1 MDVFLRKY
9 FWIVSLG
16 VAALCG
22 LLVGRA
28 GLRYF
33 ESTVLSS
40 KDLRSMPHRPSA
52 ASSLA
57 TTKTYA
63 KDADEIIKRNL
74 FCSSCAPKP
83 EEKPDGGSTGPQS
96 NEPQKSALQLELVS
110 TMVVPNDPE
119 WSMAVIRDTST
130 KEKDPV
136 MYNKGKSIAQ
146 TGAIVTMVVNRKVYF
161 QHNNR
166 LEYIDMDDKTPP
178 GPPPATPAAPAAP
191 AAPAEAGEF
200 DKSINCQGSNC
211 TIERALVDKLL
222 SNTNSLASAARFVP
236 SVKEGKPNGFK
247 VYAIRPNSLFAKIG
261 LQNGDTIKGINGFEM
276 TSPDKALEVYTKLRS
291 ASHLG
296 VQLDRRGETVTL
308 DYTIK

>member
-9 FWIVSLG
+9 FWSISLA

-22 LLVGRA
+22 LLIGRA
-28 GLRYF
+28 ALRYF
-33 ESTVLSS
+33 EATVLSS
-40 KDLRSMPHRPSA
+40 KDLRSLHHRPHATPS
-52 ASSLA
+52 
-57 TTKTYA
+57 TTKSYA
-63 KDADEIIKRNL
+63 KDADEIIKHNL
-74 FCSSCAPKP
+74 FCSTCAPKP
-83 EEKPDGGSTGPQS
+83 ETPVDGGTSGPSS
-96 NEPQKSALQLELVS
+96 NDPQRSSLQLELVS
-110 TMVVPNDPE
+110 TMVVPEDPD
-119 WSMAVIRDTST
+119 WSMAVIKDTST

-136 MYNKGKSIAQ
+136 LYNKGKSIAH
-146 TGAIVTMVVNRKVYF
+146 TGAIVALVVNRKVYF
-161 QHNNR
+161 HHSGR
-166 LEYIDMDDKTPP
+166 LEFIDMDGKDPP
-178 GPPPATPAAPAAP
+178 PPEKKPDAPPPAAGPAP
-191 AAPAEAGEF
+191 EAGEF
-200 DKSINCQGSNC
+200 DKSINCQGAAC

-222 SNTNSLASAARFVP
+222 SNTSALASAARFVP

>member
-9 FWIVSLG
+9 FWIISLA
-16 VAALCG
+16 VAAVNG
-22 LLVGRA
+22 LLIGRA
-28 GLRYF
+28 AVRYF
-33 ESTVLSS
+33 EATVLSS
-40 KDLRSMPHRPSA
+40 KDLRSMPHRPTAA
-52 ASSLA
+52 ASPQKA
-57 TTKTYA
+57 YA

-74 FCSSCAPKP
+74 FCSSCAPKK
-83 EEKPDGGSTGPQS
+83 EETPDGGTAAPTS
-96 NEPQKSALQLELVS
+96 NEPQKSSLQLELVS
-110 TMVVPNDPE
+110 TMVCPTDPD
-119 WSMAVIRDTST
+119 WSMAVIRDSST

-136 MYNKGKSIAQ
+136 MYNKGKKISTTNAVV
-146 TGAIVTMVVNRKVYF
+146 ALVVNRKVYF
-161 QHNNR
+161 HNNNR

-178 GPPPATPAAPAAP
+178 PPPEKKAEGPAPAGPAP
-191 AAPAEAGEF
+191 EAGEY

-211 TIERALVDKLL
+211 TIDRALVDKLL
-222 SNTNSLASAARFVP
+222 SNTNALASAARFVP